1 MVQNKEKFVKNL
13 KREKQKKKAK
23 EAFQNSQSDLQ
34 VDRANPKWIQINEE
48 DKHPLILQRKL
59 IILQI
64 WQTSQEKGKEKM
76 NPLKI
81 RSRKVSQDQK
91 DLWPESNKRK

>member
-34 VDRANPKWIQINEE
+34 VDRANPK
-48 DKHPLILQRKL
+48 
-59 IILQI
+59 
-64 WQTSQEKGKEKM
+64 
-76 NPLKI
+76 
-81 RSRKVSQDQK
+81 
-91 DLWPESNKRK
+91 